1 MESLIEIANKAIA
14 DYGFRQ
20 VVLWSPDDVIAQW
33 DLSSP
38 EAQVLKGPMLEALEA
53 LSIPV
58 EPQDVP
64 GEQDR
69 FARLIGDALGMD

>member
-1 MESLIEIANKAIA
+1 
-14 DYGFRQ
+14 
-20 VVLWSPDDVIAQW
+20 
-33 DLSSP
+33 
-38 EAQVLKGPMLEALEA
+38 MLEALEA